1 MVSMFFSEIRLNTPS
16 YNKSLSFHIT
26 DIEQNNMRR
35 LSINGLE
42 AVKVNLSVCSF
53 ISHGCINI
61 GGMAYD
67 KKNQRISMP
76 NSCIKYL
83 I

>member
-16 YNKSLSFHIT
+16 HNKSLSFHIT

-53 ISHGCINI
+53 ISHGCINV

-67 KKNQRISMP
+67 KK
-76 NSCIKYL
+76 IKEYL
-83 I
+83 CPTRA